1 MKIEIK
7 KWTNDEVLFS
17 LDIENN
23 SIKLTVEAA
32 VKAGVSLS
40 YANLYSANLVRAN
53 LVRANLVRAN
63 LYSANLY
70 SANLYSANLYSA
82 NLVRA
87 NLYSANLDSANLD
100 SANLDSANLVRANL
114 DSANL
119 DSANLDSA
127 NLVRANL
134 VRANLD
140 SANLYSANLDSANL
154 NGAKYGDFTIKK
166 LPIQISNI
174 GYYVLIFETHMKIG
188 CELHTH
194 DEWKNF
200 TNREIAEMDG
210 KKALAFWKQYKSLLV
225 GFCKTMEEKKIK
237 KKESNN
243 E

>member
-40 YANLYSANLVRAN
+40 YANLYS
-53 LVRANLVRAN
+53 
-63 LYSANLY
+63 
-70 SANLYSANLYSA
+70 
-82 NLVRA
+82 
-87 NLYSANLDSANLD
+87 
-100 SANLDSANLVRANL
+100 
-114 DSANL
+114 
-119 DSANLDSA
+119 
-127 NLVRANL
+127 ANL

>member
-87 NLYSANLDSANLD
+87 NLY
-100 SANLDSANLVRANL
+100 
-114 DSANL
+114 SANL